1 MELRFYRCE
10 TCGQIVAVIKKTGAP
25 LVCCGKPMQEIVPG
39 TVEASHEKHIPVVSV
54 SGNTVRVQVG
64 SVAHPMTPE
73 HWIEW
78 VVLQTAAGNQRR
90 QLHPGDEPV
99 VRFPIEEGDE
109 VLAVYA
115 YCNLHGLWKS

>member
-10 TCGQIVAVIKKTGAP
+10 ICGQIVAVIKKTGAP
-25 LVCCGKPMQEIVPG
+25 LVCCGKPMQEIIPG
-39 TVEASHEKHIPVVSV
+39 TVEASLEKHISLVSV
-54 SGNTVRVQVG
+54 EGNRVNVQVG
-64 SVAHPMTPE
+64 SIPHPMTAE

-90 QLHPGDEPV
+90 QLNPGDEPV